1 MFVPQ
6 VACFLHRELPVRLAH
21 RACDLEATDLFKH
34 SEGIMSV
41 CNWYKTSFDE
51 IRYDISYLFMEM

>member
-1 MFVPQ
+1 M
-6 VACFLHRELPVRLAH
+6 RLAH
-21 RACDLEATDLFKH
+21 RACDLEANDLFKH

-51 IRYDISYLFMEM
+51 IRYCLTVKFKMFLGC

>member
-1 MFVPQ
+1 
-6 VACFLHRELPVRLAH
+6 VRLAH

-51 IRYDISYLFMEM
+51 IRYDIFYLTVDA